1 MAVRMTKP
9 WLPLTTSGIERLAAH
24 MGVYQ
29 LGDAQGKVLY
39 IGVADGRSRFGLRG
53 ELEGVVARPLVN
65 AVQYR
70 SEVTTA
76 YATRWQELLMV
87 HVADFGAL
95 PIHNPARDG
104 NNLGRLSPA

>member
-1 MAVRMTKP
+1 MAIRMTKP
-9 WLPLTTSGIERLAAH
+9 WWPLSEGGIDRLAGH

-29 LGDAQGKVLY
+29 LGDAQGNVLY

-53 ELEGVVARPLVN
+53 ELERVVAAPPQD

-76 YATRWQELLMV
+76 YATRWQELLMA

-95 PIHNPARDG
+95 PVHNPARDG
-104 NNLGRLSPA
+104 SNLGRLSPA